1 MKSNETQIAAN
12 RTTQNL
18 AAVRDTPLDAGA
30 IMTDYAQTVS
40 KKDQSLEDEDYSIPQ
55 ESQEDYSEF
64 DDDGQTRKD
73 VRVRASQIEEITS
86 RYQMKTQQERAHL
99 NLSQQLVTGD

>member
-1 MKSNETQIAAN
+1 MVTQMKSNETQIAAN

-64 DDDGQTRKD
+64 DDDGQTRKN

-86 RYQMKTQQERAHL
+86 RYQMKT
-99 NLSQQLVTGD
+99 